1 MEDVVKK
8 MLKLIEADADSF
20 AKRAELYFKRRPEL
34 ISFVEDAY
42 RAYRALAERYDHI
55 SGELHKANHTI
66 ATACPEQV
74 QYAML
79 EEEDDNFPKAI
90 TPIDPSK
97 INKPTVE
104 GLMNRRRESDS
115 SIKRKQKNSNVP
127 QINKEK
133 AEVEIDKLQKGIL
146 VLQTEKEFIK
156 SSYEIGIAKYWEIEK
171 QIMDMQEKVSCLQ
184 DEFGTSAV
192 IKDDEARALMTATAL
207 KSCEDAIVNLQEQRK
222 KSLEQAKVESER
234 IEVAKDKLKTLKGDY
249 CQSEMEDAEMSGQNT
264 QMSFT
269 AEKMEDGRYSL
280 DNARL
285 ELQSICEKIKT
296 HFEMNP
302 ESSVIEIAEKINE
315 LVDKVLTLELTVSSQ
330 AVQINRLTSENN
342 ELDNYLQKL
351 EEEKTNLISDSN
363 ALSERLNEAE
373 EELGRVQAIE
383 KIVRDE
389 EINFYE
395 NFSEACCSLSGISEK
410 LQSHKSPEDVCL
422 ADAST
427 EEEATTFS
435 AIPPRDCQDKEVTE
449 IHDVKKDMEEE
460 IDITKELGHRPEDPS
475 QMEAGSQLKSA
486 SDEIEDPKKRNE
498 LGKKGL
504 SQADLGIHQSDNEE
518 ILFDEK
524 EHAINFQ
531 QVVPSGLEGTEKNVL
546 AEYTSILQNYEV
558 TKRRLSEVENKSEE
572 HLQETMALIGELKNV
587 IAMKDEEIQSLKQQL
602 ASLKMSSDI
611 TADAPSIG
619 DFWDDQQKVESTSN
633 SVMATESSNPQ
644 DSQMLEDLSI
654 CTTKRDPYDEFTE
667 VRGPLEEGSNADRI
681 NEQESISPVE
691 EKLRRDIDALLDR
704 NLEFWLRFSTSFHHI
719 QEFKAKYE
727 DLQAAIDRL
736 KDNKTR
742 GSNDGVTGNQD
753 EEPESAVVATRL
765 RELKTELQ
773 VWLEQNALLK
783 GELQST
789 ISSLDDMQGEISTA
803 ANTKSETGEA
813 MCTPCQAARFQ
824 GEVMNMKQE
833 KNKAAGELQEG
844 LDQVRRLQAEIDL
857 QWSKLR
863 ENFEPFPS
871 AKTPDA
877 GLEHSPSRT
886 RVPLR
891 VFLFGAKPKKPSLFA
906 RIHPVFQKQSSKLK
920 AGRRLYSHRFLIWS
934 RLLHFFA
941 PKFRCDLAAKSSR
954 PRTARPLTWPNQ
966 RDWSKDTRCRTADLT
981 HVRSATPTCR
991 RTPHHQYGRRG
1002 GKRGSMVPYGRPG
1015 TGKVGNPHLQAHA
1028 SPPVRQA
1035 KHVHLTSS
1043 LDGTIKPLDRSG
1055 WTEISDTYEQVV
1067 FSPFLE
1073 MVSTAPLLRTK
1084 VSQIL
1089 MASQNPQVSSVPEE
1103 KALDIPSRPAAA
1115 ADKPA
1120 PTAACLENPIP
1131 SPGAC
1136 SAQLEPAIHGNAA
1149 AVGSNSVVTSAME
1162 DGPVTDLQK
1171 KLRRAERF
1179 GTAVMLSEEE
1189 KRNSRAE
1196 R

>member
-104 GLMNRRRESDS
+104 GLMNRRRESES

-207 KSCEDAIVNLQEQRK
+207 KSCEDAIVSLQEQRK

-269 AEKMEDGRYSL
+269 AEKMEDGLYSL

-330 AVQINRLTSENN
+330 AVQINRLASENN

-363 ALSERLNEAE
+363 ALSERLKEAE

-395 NFSEACCSLSGISEK
+395 NFSEACRSLS
-410 LQSHKSPEDVCL
+410 
-422 ADAST
+422 
-427 EEEATTFS
+427 
-435 AIPPRDCQDKEVTE
+435 
-449 IHDVKKDMEEE
+449 
-460 IDITKELGHRPEDPS
+460 
-475 QMEAGSQLKSA
+475 
-486 SDEIEDPKKRNE
+486 
-498 LGKKGL
+498 
-504 SQADLGIHQSDNEE
+504 
-518 ILFDEK
+518 
-524 EHAINFQ
+524 
-531 QVVPSGLEGTEKNVL
+531 
-546 AEYTSILQNYEV
+546 
-558 TKRRLSEVENKSEE
+558 ENKSEE

-742 GSNDGVTGNQD
+742 GSNDGVTGNHD
-753 EEPESAVVATRL
+753 GEPESAVVATRL

-833 KNKAAGELQEG
+833 KNKAASELQEG

-857 QWSKLR
+857 QW
-863 ENFEPFPS
+863 
-871 AKTPDA
+871 
-877 GLEHSPSRT
+877 
-886 RVPLR
+886 
-891 VFLFGAKPKKPSLFA
+891 
-906 RIHPVFQKQSSKLK
+906 
-920 AGRRLYSHRFLIWS
+920 LYSHRFLRWS

-966 RDWSKDTRCRTADLT
+966 RDWSKDTRCRTADLA

-1015 TGKVGNPHLQAHA
+1015 TGRVGNPHLQPHA
-1028 SPPVRQA
+1028 SPPVRQESA
-1035 KHVHLTSS
+1035 A
-1043 LDGTIKPLDRSG
+1043 D
-1055 WTEISDTYEQVV
+1055 
-1067 FSPFLE
+1067 
-1073 MVSTAPLLRTK
+1073 
-1084 VSQIL
+1084 
-1089 MASQNPQVSSVPEE
+1089 
-1103 KALDIPSRPAAA
+1103 PSRTTP
-1115 ADKPA
+1115 
-1120 PTAACLENPIP
+1120 P
-1131 SPGAC
+1131 SPGLLH
-1136 SAQLEPAIHGNAA
+1136 SSIRTPEPTPESPLIRTNP
-1149 AVGSNSVVTSAME
+1149 AVPKRLRSGRTSAH
-1162 DGPVTDLQK
+1162 GPGPAKACPTYLKAEHIHLASSTNGTIILALEGGPMSPERSLADSGPERRTEPDHPRSTEEAPAAMPTPNRFWRMMTDPGFPSPASNPAPPMVT
-1171 KLRRAERF
+1171 AEAFLGLTSQVQALAGMVQTIIPYLPQLVQSASVPLDSSYRSIE
-1179 GTAVMLSEEE
+1179 TMTC
-1189 KRNSRAE
+1189 
-1196 R
+1196 